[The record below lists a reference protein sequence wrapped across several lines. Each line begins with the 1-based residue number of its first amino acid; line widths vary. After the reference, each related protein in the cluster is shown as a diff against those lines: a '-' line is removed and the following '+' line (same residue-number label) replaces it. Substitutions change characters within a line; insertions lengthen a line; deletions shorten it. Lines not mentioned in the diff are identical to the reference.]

1 MEHSLIRLIVAL
13 IVVVI
18 IVFAIYMGIKVYKKN
33 ESDTKINTNTSVN
46 ITTSDTSITCT
57 FTNDKLNK
65 TWSVVISYVPSSDSS
80 SEWSGTLG
88 YYDSNG
94 SETKKCYTA
103 IANETS
109 YKQMYNAFKRSI
121 SNSTDASSVMSSIS
135 SLMKGAF
142 PDCITN
148 GNGSQISVNT
158 TNTSVVCEFTN
169 SKLNITWTV
178 EIKYVPSNDIT
189 NWSGTLNITST
200 DGSTTKCNTSLSE
213 QSYKALYNTFK
224 GNVIR
229 NSNDYDAVLKSIKS
243 MIDTAF
249 SDCSASVDDI
259 EVDDDSGSTDSGSS
273 GSDETKSDIAT
284 HLYYIDDGNDS
295 YYVSGSFTDAN
306 NITWT
311 LNIYPYDYS
320 TDSTYAH
327 EIVISNTKNE
337 SKTYIFNGESSDD
350 YNNYNNYYKLL
361 SIVAGMPKLDTGS
374 VEGMINYA
382 YSQVLSQY
390 FDTNNNITSS
400 SEESG
405 ANTVAVDLYH
415 VSTSSGGYVVG
426 AFTDAS
432 NVVWM
437 IRIYPYS
444 YDGTYDHS
452 IIVSNSNSDG
462 YFQAWTLKSD
472 AGVSQGNYEDAYTV
486 LSTVAKLSTNSTD
499 TIGSMVQ
506 NIYTNVLST
515 WGFSEVSETS
525 ESTDGV

>member
-1 MEHSLIRLIVAL
+1 MEHPLIWLIVAL

-18 IVFAIYMGIKVYKKN
+18 IVFAIYSGIKVYKKN
-33 ESDTKINTNTSVN
+33 ETNTNTSVN
-46 ITTSDTSITCT
+46 ITTSDTTITCT
-57 FTNDKLNK
+57 FTNNKLDK
-65 TWSVVISYVPSSDSS
+65 TWSVVISYVPSTDSS

-88 YYDSNG
+88 YYDSSG

-103 IANETS
+103 IASETS

-158 TNTSVVCEFTN
+158 TNTSVVCEFINT
-169 SKLNITWTV
+169 KLNITWTV

-189 NWSGTLNITST
+189 SWSGTLNITST

-229 NSNDYDAVLKSIKS
+229 NSNDYDVVLKSIKS

-259 EVDDDSGSTDSGSS
+259 EVDDDSGSTD
-273 GSDETKSDIAT
+273 ETKSDIAT
-284 HLYYIDDGNDS
+284 HLYYIDNGNDS

-311 LNIYPYDYS
+311 LNVYPYDYS

-327 EIVISNTKNE
+327 EIVVSNTKNE
-337 SKTYIFNGESSDD
+337 SKTYTFNGYSSD
-350 YNNYNNYYKLL
+350 YNKYYTLL
-361 SIVAGMPKLDTGS
+361 SIVAAMPKLDTSS
-374 VEGMINYA
+374 VKGMIEYTYN
-382 YSQVLSQY
+382 QVLSQY
-390 FDTNNNITSS
+390 FDTNDNITLSS
-400 SEESG
+400 GRSG

-437 IRIYPYS
+437 IRVYPYS

-452 IIVSNSNSDG
+452 IIVSNSDG
-462 YFQAWTLKSD
+462 YFQAWTLKS
-472 AGVSQGNYEDAYTV
+472 GVSQDKYDDAYKLV
-486 LSTVAKLSTNSTD
+486 STVAKLSTNSTD
-499 TIGSMVQ
+499 TISSMVQ
-506 NIYTNVLST
+506 DIYTNVLST

-525 ESTDGV
+525 ESTEGV